1 MSLFIL
7 KKVSIVKTL
16 SVLAIKKAQGYTK
29 SLIKNK
35 DKQSRFTY
43 FRKTKIQNAPEV
55 NIEYYHFHLNIK
67 LFSNLFTQHCI
78 FN

>member
-43 FRKTKIQNAPEV
+43 F
-55 NIEYYHFHLNIK
+55 
-67 LFSNLFTQHCI
+67 
-78 FN
+78 